1 MIRAVRQAATATRA
15 APERTRLWS
24 IFCTATTA
32 GGPPPIE
39 RDRSE
44 RRVKKDKAKVVEEVW
59 DDARVRSFLD
69 RGAARAA
76 DGGSYDTLLRAYQ
89 GMRPEDFERFLAE
102 YVGAGGK
109 LDFPGPDGRTLA
121 QYASTHR
128 HGAPFVQALVA
139 AGATAP

>member
-1 MIRAVRQAATATRA
+1 M
-15 APERTRLWS
+15 
-24 IFCTATTA
+24 
-32 GGPPPIE
+32 
-39 RDRSE
+39 
-44 RRVKKDKAKVVEEVW
+44 KKDKAKVVEEVW

-109 LDFPGPDGRTLA
+109 LDFAGPDGRTLA
-121 QYASTHR
+121 QYVSTHR

-139 AGATAP
+139 AGAAAP